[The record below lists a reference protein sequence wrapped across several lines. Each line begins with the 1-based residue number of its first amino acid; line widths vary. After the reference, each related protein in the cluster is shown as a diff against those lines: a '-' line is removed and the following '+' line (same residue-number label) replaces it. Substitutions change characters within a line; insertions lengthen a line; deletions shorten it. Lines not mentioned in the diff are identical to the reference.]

1 MAQGQ
6 CHDELRWRQ
15 AEVDG
20 AQPGSEL
27 QPNHVQ
33 TEPREGLEG
42 TLGDEPEL
50 QVGVIGN
57 QAPLFELGS
66 CCRAYSWSSRTQ
78 VVSPANPRFSFIQTG
93 PQLRSTPYLDN
104 SSKISRT

>member
-6 CHDELRWRQ
+6 CHDALRWRQ

-27 QPNHVQ
+27 PPNHVR

-57 QAPLFELGS
+57 QTPLFELGS
-66 CCRAYSWSSRTQ
+66 CCRVNCRSCRTPG
-78 VVSPANPRFSFIQTG
+78 VSPANPGFPFIQG
-93 PQLRSTPYLDN
+93 
-104 SSKISRT
+104 RTSVAVDAIFG